1 MEKKLPLFPLN
12 LVAFPGEQLNLH
24 IFEPRYKQLVRDC
37 LETNSHFGI
46 PSYVLNRIE
55 FGTEVRITELT
66 KTYDDGRMDI
76 KTVGTAIFKIV
87 DYHNP
92 WGEKSYAGGQVEDVD
107 FNVGHDPTLH
117 IQIIDL
123 LQELFSWLK
132 TEEELS
138 VSYDSSIYSVI
149 HKIGLKLDEE
159 YALLSMK
166 TEYKRQQY
174 IIRHLKS
181 LIPMLQRAEE
191 AREKIKMNG
200 HFKHMDPLKF

>member
-1 MEKKLPLFPLN
+1 MPLFPLN

-24 IFEPRYKQLVRDC
+24 IFEPRYKQLVSDC
-37 LETNSHFGI
+37 LKTNSHFGI

-55 FGTEVRITELT
+55 FGTEVKIVELT

-76 KTVGTAIFKIV
+76 KTVGTGIFKVV

-92 WGEKSYAGGQVEDVD
+92 WGEKSYAGGQVEEVD
-107 FNVGHDPTLH
+107 FNAGHDPTLH

-123 LQELFSWLK
+123 LQELFGWLK
-132 TEEELS
+132 TEEQLS

-166 TEYKRQQY
+166 TDYKRQEY

-191 AREKIKMNG
+191 AREKIRLNG